1 MKNNEIYIVYNEFNA
16 TISTNGSHAK
26 NNMSIANSLYLHVLL
41 RICYMDIVKKIHC
54 FLKPSFTVFVI
65 IRTNS
70 RHYPSSNT
78 NIRAWNI
85 HAYIALILIQGL
97 KSHKL
102 IFI

>member
-54 FLKPSFTVFVI
+54 FLKPSFTVLSLGQTV
-65 IRTNS
+65 
-70 RHYPSSNT
+70 NT
-78 NIRAWNI
+78 IYLLI
-85 HAYIALILIQGL
+85 QISEHGTYMLILL
-97 KSHKL
+97 SHSRVKVS
-102 IFI
+102 